1 MRARAGGSNQERL
14 LSAQDLAG
22 GAATRL
28 LVERPFRLLFTKRRL
43 VRHTLDALT
52 ARLVAISSSFT
63 PASAASRIYDYVYRR
78 QGTLNLF
85 IVMDVSRPWR
95 RIKVTERRTA

>member
-1 MRARAGGSNQERL
+1 
-14 LSAQDLAG
+14 
-22 GAATRL
+22 
-28 LVERPFRLLFTKRRL
+28 L

-95 RIKVTERRTA
+95 RIKVTERRTAQDYAVCVRELVDVAFPSRPEDPTYVFPAS